1 MATAASLYHLF
12 FDEMESVRKYK
23 KGETNEIA
31 QTGMGREKLVEKN
44 AISKRHQGQKKNN
57 SIMLC
62 QQKIFL
68 QNQEITEQIKGNIKL
83 SAGVT
88 KIAGVFN
95 SSFASISLRRSAA
108 IRWQMQK
115 VLEQIN
121 YLLALRS

>member
-1 MATAASLYHLF
+1 
-12 FDEMESVRKYK
+12 
-23 KGETNEIA
+23 
-31 QTGMGREKLVEKN
+31 
-44 AISKRHQGQKKNN
+44 
-57 SIMLC
+57 MLC
-62 QQKIFL
+62 QQKFFL

-95 SSFASISLRRSAA
+95 SCFASISLRRSAA

-121 YLLALRS
+121 YLLALTS